1 MKYDLEL
8 VRKILQAA
16 EDHPHGSLD
25 DNPTIEGYTSEQI
38 GYHVYIMAQDNLVKA
53 FDDSSMDS
61 PSPRWQILNLTAK
74 GHEFLALSKSSIMW
88 NKAKEK
94 IISDGSSFALNTV
107 YEVLKSL
114 AITYAK
120 SLS

>member
-61 PSPRWQILNLTAK
+61 PSPRWQILNLTSK
-74 GHEFLALSKSSIMW
+74 GHEFLAYSESQATW

-94 IISDGSSFALNTV
+94 IAEAGISVTLTTV
-107 YEVLKSL
+107 FEVLKNFATAS
-114 AITYAK
+114 IK
-120 SLS
+120 SL